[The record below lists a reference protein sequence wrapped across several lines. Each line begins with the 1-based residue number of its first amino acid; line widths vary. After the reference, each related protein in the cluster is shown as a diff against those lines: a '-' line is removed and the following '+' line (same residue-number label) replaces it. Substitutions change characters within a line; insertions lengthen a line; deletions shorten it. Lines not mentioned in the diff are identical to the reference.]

1 MLCPVTFA
9 SLKESSGLRRA
20 ASLACLHLLGFVIS
34 WLCDAEH
41 GGFESSFTGA
51 QRPERTARFCLQ
63 CRAEAAGGS
72 QRCLSSGLSGSSR
85 RSGEMRESEQSRKD
99 RQQKRKKKG
108 KKMEK
113 EKKKKRK
120 CCKVLGNV
128 HKALAV
134 SCTAETCCTQLVQ
147 VTAFQGKA
155 PGDSLEAAS
164 KRSGTKRSFSL
175 TK

>member
-1 MLCPVTFA
+1 MTFA

-113 EKKKKRK
+113 EKKKEEMLQSAWKRAQGFGGELH
-120 CCKVLGNV
+120 CRDLLHSAGSGNCI
-128 HKALAV
+128 
-134 SCTAETCCTQLVQ
+134 SRE
-147 VTAFQGKA
+147 G
-155 PGDSLEAAS
+155 S
-164 KRSGTKRSFSL
+164 R
-175 TK
+175 